1 MTWELYDR
9 LIEQVPSDIKIDWV
23 HMGKTWTVVHAG
35 PYCGLAVTINEQD
48 LVLPSWKKLIGT
60 DLQSAAELCKSW
72 DFFEASAGAAALNAW
87 YNNPS
92 RLFSIPGMQPTKNAF
107 SDYTASVRQKKAAI
121 IGHFYNLEKF
131 LTGAASISV
140 LERKPWPGDYP
151 DSACEYLLPQQDFV
165 FITGS
170 AFVNKTLPRLL
181 QLSSAARAIVLGPST
196 PMSPTLFDYGADELS
211 GLAPDTL
218 TPEQTELISE
228 GNIKM
233 SSYGTRVRL
242 RREDFSR
249 R

>member
-60 DLQSAAELCKSW
+60 DLQSAAELC
-72 DFFEASAGAAALNAW
+72 
-87 YNNPS
+87 
-92 RLFSIPGMQPTKNAF
+92 
-107 SDYTASVRQKKAAI
+107 YTASVRQKKAAI

-211 GLAPDTL
+211 GLAPDIL
-218 TPEQTELISE
+218 TPEQAELVSE